1 MKIAAITEDGK
12 VIHQHFGRAPYYLVV
27 TVEDGQVVQR
37 ELRPKLGHAQFSNEP
52 HTHEANSAE
61 HGGEHG
67 FDPAAQSRHAQMAAT
82 IEDCEA
88 LLCRGMGRGAYL
100 NIQERGIRPVMTDIA
115 SIDEAV
121 QAYLD
126 GKIIDRV
133 DRLH

>member
-27 TVEDGQVVQR
+27 TIEDRQIVNR
-37 ELRPKLGHAQFSNEP
+37 EMRPKLGHANFANQPNP
-52 HTHEANSAE
+52 HQTHGA
-61 HGGEHG
+61 GHG

-82 IEDCEA
+82 INDCEA
-88 LLCRGMGRGAYL
+88 LLCRGMGQGAYQ
-100 NIQERGIRPVMTDIA
+100 NIQERGIRPILTDIA

-121 QAYLD
+121 QAYLE
-126 GKIIDRV
+126 GRIVDRV